1 MVFFPPQLFGKRN
14 TRFGAFAGPNRVFLC
29 LYRLRCGTTAGPC
42 CAAEFCRKGEGKSA
56 GGGNKKAPAPG
67 RKYNRGEK
75 GTRTGQRRKRPKK
88 ERSALTRPTLIA
100 FGEPEGKKK
109 TSGSQRTKGM
119 TEEKRRTPALR
130 MHGRSIG
137 VSLWC
142 EEESC
147 AEGGCG
153 FPPSVI
159 VSIPPSCVEFMT
171 QL

>member
-1 MVFFPPQLFGKRN
+1 MGAKSGVF
-14 TRFGAFAGPNRVFLC
+14 VFIQIEM
-29 LYRLRCGTTAGPC
+29 RDHGRTVLRRRILP
-42 CAAEFCRKGEGKSA
+42 KG
-56 GGGNKKAPAPG
+56 G
-67 RKYNRGEK
+67 RKVRRRRKQKKPLPRGENI
-75 GTRTGQRRKRPKK
+75 TGVKK
-88 ERSALTRPTLIA
+88 EPAQAKGITEKKEPSRPARPTLIA

-109 TSGSQRTKGM
+109 ANALQPAKGM